1 MQEATNKEIEEIF
14 SKAQTSFL
22 QDVQDAGPGVERIF
36 EAIMRVFI
44 KQKEE
49 YSRLF
54 ETSGFLPK
62 DLNKALNMMVSV
74 SSRNLLRISDPQQ
87 LEHIL
92 DFSRLFVAEMGNQ
105 APLLVQIKA
114 SVDGKQESFY
124 FFEPYKASV
133 TAGSN
138 IWPDFSN
145 WVRAHRVPVQTEL
158 VMHTKRL
165 PVTVELFEE
174 LMKRLCA
181 DDNWQ
186 IEETD
191 PIEHYQ
197 EQAFQWDKAFGS
209 LFEPANASC

>member
-14 SKAQTSFL
+14 SKAQTNFL
-22 QDVQDAGPGVERIF
+22 QDVQDAGTGAERIF

-54 ETSGFLPK
+54 ETPGFLPK
-62 DLNKALNMMVSV
+62 DLNGALNRVVSV
-74 SSRNLLRISDPQQ
+74 YSRNLVCTSSDPQQ

-174 LMKRLCA
+174 VMKRLCD

-197 EQAFQWDKAFGS
+197 EKVFQWDKAFGS
-209 LFEPANASC
+209 LFEAC